1 MPLPSSGPLNELG
14 DWDTE
19 YGALQMCL
27 GAAGKET
34 CARLCRA
41 GLAALRDI
49 EAHVRLLLAA
59 GAGMPQVLDYIKDG
73 DGPWGE
79 ISKKS
84 GSEFVLMQ
92 TGLSLVVRPRG

>member
-1 MPLPSSGPLNELG
+1 MGDLG
-14 DWDTE
+14 TWVTIGDSCGVRRAFT
-19 YGALQMCL
+19 
-27 GAAGKET
+27 AAA
-34 CARLCRA
+34 ARPA
-41 GLAALRDI
+41 P
-49 EAHVRLLLAA
+49 VAA

-79 ISKKS
+79 ITTKS